1 MMLHMVIC
9 YYCFILEFEE
19 IRSGVYCC
27 MYFLFFLFF
36 LKIHRTLFDYKIALF
51 SHKKKAE

>member
-27 MYFLFFLFF
+27 MYFYFLFF